1 MGGAEFAERHR
12 TTRAQALDT
21 PRGRL
26 IDAIV
31 ECVGARGYSA
41 TTLTDIVGSA
51 HVSRS
56 TFYEHFDNKEHC
68 FVEAVHAGVAII
80 RTRIAD
86 ELAELPVDA
95 DPRDRIAAVITTF
108 CAVVAAEP
116 DFSRLILVESLLLG
130 EATAALRDDA
140 VDTFAGLYRQ
150 FHDQARALDPA
161 VAEVSDTL
169 IALVP
174 DAIGERTR
182 RILVHNGASRV
193 PELAPAFIEFAFTV
207 VGLAGTPPQ
216 GADSAPQRDRAANT
230 AS

>member
-1 MGGAEFAERHR
+1 MEPDRTGDPEFAERHR

-56 TFYEHFDNKEHC
+56 TFYEHFVNKEHC
-68 FVEAVHAGVAII
+68 FIEAVHTGVAMI

-86 ELAELPVDA
+86 ELAELSADA
-95 DPRDRIAAVITTF
+95 DPRAGIAAMITTF
-108 CAVVAAEP
+108 CGVVAAEP
-116 DFSRLILVESLLLG
+116 DFSRLILVESLLVG
-130 EATAALRDDA
+130 DTTAGLRDEAIDG
-140 VDTFAGLYRQ
+140 FATMYRK
-150 FHDQARALDPA
+150 FRDQARVIDPA
-161 VAEVSDTL
+161 LEPVPDAV

-182 RILVHNGASRV
+182 RVVVNDGASRV
-193 PELAPAFIEFAFTV
+193 PEMAPVFIEFANTV
-207 VGLAGTPPQ
+207 LGLAP
-216 GADSAPQRDRAANT
+216 APARA
-230 AS
+230 